1 MSEHGVTSEPF
12 PDADPVLIGR
22 LIDAFLRA
30 EPQATY
36 ANDSMWTSIHQM
48 HHAAV
53 TTLQSRDVG
62 AVSRLLARPDEGY
75 VFYGFEDL
83 GIWSVEAYRNVG
95 QRAVYGAHCSE
106 LLRQLARAIGVL
118 PLQNPEAANHV
129 VDVPPLPVLLDQIAA
144 AVGFSLEP
152 PAPYPNYYGLDTPV
166 GILGERVLN
175 AIYGAYRIRQL
186 TASNRTPRVL
196 EIGAGLGR
204 TAAYCYRA
212 GITDYWIV
220 DVPMT
225 HLAQGHFLGHAI
237 GGDRLVLDGE
247 PGWASRQDA
256 IKLLSPAQF
265 FSDQLPAFDVIVNV
279 DSLTELGVTLAE
291 RYLRRAAELAPIFW
305 SVNHEAN
312 PFRVFTLDSSR
323 HIFPSVDRRPY
334 WMRAGYVEEVYRR

>member
-1 MSEHGVTSEPF
+1 MTELGVTSEPLRG
-12 PDADPVLIGR
+12 ADPLLIGR
-22 LIDAFLRA
+22 LVEAFLRA

-36 ANDSMWTSIHQM
+36 ADDSMWTGIRQM

-53 TTLQSRDVG
+53 TVLQSRDVG
-62 AVSRLLARPDEGY
+62 AVSRLLARPHEGY
-75 VFYGFEDL
+75 LFYGFEDL
-83 GIWSVEAYRNVG
+83 GVWSVDAYRNVDRRTG
-95 QRAVYGAHCSE
+95 YAAHCDE
-106 LLRQLARAIGVL
+106 LLRQLARAVGVL
-118 PLQNPEAANHV
+118 PLHNPEPGNHV
-129 VDVPPLPVLLDQIAA
+129 VAVPPLPALLDQIAA
-144 AVGFSLEP
+144 AAGFSLEP

-186 TASNRTPRVL
+186 TASTRTPRVL

-237 GGDRLVLDGE
+237 GADRLVLDGE
-247 PGWASRQDA
+247 PGWDSRQNA
-256 IKLLSPAQF
+256 VKFLSPERF

-279 DSLTELGVTLAE
+279 DSLTELGRAVAE
-291 RYLRRAAELAPIFW
+291 RYMRRAAELAPTFW

-312 PFRVFTLDSSR
+312 PFRVLELHSSL
-323 HIFPSVDRRPY
+323 HAYQSVDRRPY